1 MTMPASP
8 NAIHSGRRLGLRAG
22 GGSGRD
28 GGAGMA
34 LRRTRGFGWG
44 AASGSGDFGLRGAM
58 GSERW
63 VFGYGSL
70 MWRPGFPFEARSP
83 ATLYGRRRA
92 FCIYSVHHRGTY
104 ERPGLVL
111 GLAPGGA
118 CRGAAYRVAE
128 ADWPETYAYLMEREQ
143 PTETYIEASRH
154 VRLEDGRRV
163 ETLCF
168 LSDTAHPQ
176 WAGALSLERQAEL
189 IAGAT
194 GLSGRNVD
202 YLRDLVAHLE
212 ELGVHDETM
221 TRLLAMVEA
230 GERAAG

>member
-1 MTMPASP
+1 M
-8 NAIHSGRRLGLRAG
+8 
-22 GGSGRD
+22 
-28 GGAGMA
+28 
-34 LRRTRGFGWG
+34 
-44 AASGSGDFGLRGAM
+44 
-58 GSERW
+58 
-63 VFGYGSL
+63 FGYGSL

-143 PTETYIEASRH
+143 PTETYIEARRP
-154 VRLEDGRRV
+154 VRLADGRRV

-194 GLSGRNVD
+194 GLSGRNTD

-212 ELGVHDETM
+212 ELGVRDETM

-230 GERAAG
+230 RGEPG